1 MENRLLTQFNNVISS
16 QWELTQVEEPYE
28 PTTKRE
34 LFELAYHTCNS
45 ITMRTIFLR
54 LVPTEN
60 ESGSKAI
67 MYSKSKKF
75 IEIEALPTALRISK
89 YFPSG
94 SSGDKL
100 INEIH
105 PRLKSRKEKFFS
117 KDKDL
122 KVQILKMII
131 VERKLD
137 ECANNVMLKDTNRK
151 IYFSIGDAR
160 ETAAVIP
167 LFMESEGASLVQLA
181 LNKWMTTIQNLN
193 QEQNFPENLMPGLL
207 KNLMQI
213 KKWVLNLISK
223 YIDE

>member
-1 MENRLLTQFNNVISS
+1 
-16 QWELTQVEEPYE
+16 
-28 PTTKRE
+28 
-34 LFELAYHTCNS
+34 
-45 ITMRTIFLR
+45 
-54 LVPTEN
+54 
-60 ESGSKAI
+60 
-67 MYSKSKKF
+67 
-75 IEIEALPTALRISK
+75 
-89 YFPSG
+89 
-94 SSGDKL
+94 
-100 INEIH
+100 
-105 PRLKSRKEKFFS
+105 
-117 KDKDL
+117 
-122 KVQILKMII
+122 MII

-167 LFMESEGASLVQLA
+167 LFMESEGANLVQLA